1 MRLSLDRVSTSF
13 IGASSAI
20 LERARIN
27 SPPMKPTKLQAIFG
41 NLFPGPGAEVLVVKT
56 EAQDNQQQGFELSW
70 PEQGDND
77 GPVSGA

>member
-1 MRLSLDRVSTSF
+1 
-13 IGASSAI
+13 
-20 LERARIN
+20 
-27 SPPMKPTKLQAIFG
+27 MKPTKLQAIFG

-56 EAQDNQQQGFELSW
+56 EVRDNQQQGFELSW